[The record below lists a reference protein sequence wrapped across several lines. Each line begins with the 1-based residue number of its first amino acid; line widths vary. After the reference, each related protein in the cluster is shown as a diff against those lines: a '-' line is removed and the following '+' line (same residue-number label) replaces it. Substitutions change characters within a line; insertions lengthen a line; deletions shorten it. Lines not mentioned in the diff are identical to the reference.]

1 MSRSFFPTCSSQKVW
16 PPLACSI
23 LRQGRDFFFGEKSG
37 LKLACLG
44 LKLTLCLHFSRRGM
58 EEMRKELDDWRA
70 GELKRVTNDQAAK
83 LREARAE
90 VERHAREAAARAE
103 DVAAASE

>member
-1 MSRSFFPTCSSQKVW
+1 
-16 PPLACSI
+16 
-23 LRQGRDFFFGEKSG
+23 
-37 LKLACLG
+37 
-44 LKLTLCLHFSRRGM
+44 M

-70 GELKRVTNDQAAK
+70 DELKRVTNDQAAK